1 MPGVGE
7 PASFIAG
14 NADFC
19 GQGNIVQEIN
29 LYHLLK
35 YYAKHW
41 LIVALFTGA
50 GLGIGITYNTF
61 VQVPL
66 YKSEATLLLISP
78 DTAASPQDT
87 TLINNYIEL
96 FKSRRVLQPVID
108 QEKLNTSYSQFV
120 GSVDATNDKTTQ
132 VIRVSIT
139 SKSPSRS
146 HASTDAAIKSFR
158 GQVKTLYSTDNV
170 QVVDSASSPNLP
182 YNIHKPIQLL
192 LATAAGFILAVI
204 GLFFVFDF
212 KQDQEHDQPA
222 ETPAESKQPQPA
234 PIKPRARKQT
244 TATKPWIAR
253 LWKAIA
259 TRVREDWSREDW
271 YVPSPEAIET
281 PTPKPR
287 TAKKKTK
294 NKK

>member
-1 MPGVGE
+1 M
-7 PASFIAG
+7 
-14 NADFC
+14 
-19 GQGNIVQEIN
+19 QEIN

-35 YYAKHW
+35 YYVKHG
-41 LIVALFTGA
+41 LIVALFAGA
-50 GLGIGITYNTF
+50 GLGIGIAYNTF

-120 GSVDATNDKTTQ
+120 GSVAATNDTTTQ
-132 VIRVSIT
+132 VIKVSIT
-139 SKSPSRS
+139 SKSPGRS
-146 HASTDAAIKSFR
+146 HTSTDAAIESFKS
-158 GQVKTLYSTDNV
+158 QVKTLYNTDNV

-182 YNIHKPIQLL
+182 YNIHKPTQLL
-192 LATAAGFILAVI
+192 LATAAGFILAFI

-212 KQDQEHDQPA
+212 KQGQEHDQPT
-222 ETPAESKQPQPA
+222 ETNIESNKPQVAP

-244 TATKPWIAR
+244 TATKPWFAR
-253 LWKAIA
+253 LWKTIA
-259 TRVREDWSREDW
+259 TRAREDWSREDW
-271 YVPSPEAIET
+271 YVPSSVAIET